1 MPVQPKKPI
10 LTFLVIS
17 FLTVI
22 GGEGVSA
29 RSSKLGP
36 CPSKTKAIRTHCQ
49 GTLTFPDGTKYVGE
63 FRDDEKS
70 GHGSLTLPNGETY
83 VGEFRDNEKNG
94 QGTYTW
100 PSGATYVGEF
110 RDDEK
115 SGQGSYTWPSGK
127 KYVGE
132 FREDQKNGRG
142 VLFGSGGFT
151 ETSGIWKDDEYVGA
165 E

>member
-1 MPVQPKKPI
+1 MLVQLKEPV
-10 LTFLVIS
+10 LTVLVVS
-17 FLTVI
+17 FLTLI
-22 GGEGVSA
+22 GGDLVSA
-29 RSSKLGP
+29 QSSRLPP
-36 CPSKTKAIRTHCQ
+36 CPRNPKVLWTHCQ
-49 GTLTFPDGTKYVGE
+49 GTLTYSDGSK
-63 FRDDEKS
+63 
-70 GHGSLTLPNGETY
+70 Y

-94 QGTYTW
+94 RGAYTW

-142 VLFGSGGFT
+142 VLFDSGGFT